1 MSRFVLDASV
11 VLTWCFPDQN
21 AAMAQ
26 HVAGMFKQGD
36 TAVAP
41 SFWPHE
47 VLNAL
52 LVGEKRKRISKEL
65 LRSFL
70 DDLARLP
77 IVLERFPAEVVFG
90 RIQRLSRKHALT
102 AYDAA
107 YLDLALDRSL
117 PLATLDEDLAR
128 ASKKARVRLVQPE
141 LVRRR
146 SSSSRI
152 QA

>member
-11 VLTWCFPDQN
+11 VLTWCFPDEN

-26 HVAGMFKQGD
+26 HVAGMFKRGD
-36 TAVAP
+36 TALAP

-65 LRSFL
+65 VRSFL
-70 DDLARLP
+70 DDLATLP
-77 IVLERFPAEVVFG
+77 IVLEQFPARVVFD
-90 RIQRLSRKHALT
+90 RIQRLSREHGLT

-107 YLDLALDRSL
+107 YLDLGLDSGL
-117 PLATLDEDLAR
+117 PIATLDEDLVR
-128 ASKKARVRLVQPE
+128 ACKKARARLLQ
-141 LVRRR
+141 L
-146 SSSSRI
+146 
-152 QA
+152 

>member
-11 VLTWCFPDQN
+11 VLTWCFPDEN
-21 AAMAQ
+21 AALAQ

-47 VLNAL
+47 ILNAL

-65 LRSFL
+65 VRSFL
-70 DDLARLP
+70 EDLATLP
-77 IVLERFPAEVVFG
+77 IMLEPLPAEIVFG
-90 RIQRLSRKHALT
+90 RIQRLGREHGLT

-107 YLDLALDRSL
+107 YLELALDKGL
-117 PLATLDEDLAR
+117 PLASLDEDLAR
-128 ASKKARVRLVQPE
+128 ASKKARVRLVQ
-141 LVRRR
+141 
-146 SSSSRI
+146 
-152 QA
+152 A

>member
-1 MSRFVLDASV
+1 MSRFVVDASV
-11 VLTWCFPDQN
+11 VLTWCFPDEN
-21 AAMAQ
+21 TAVAQ

-52 LVGEKRKRISKEL
+52 SAGERRKCISKEL
-65 LRSFL
+65 VRSFL
-70 DDLARLP
+70 DDLATLP
-77 IVLERFPAEVVFG
+77 IVLERFPAEVVFD
-90 RIQRLSRKHALT
+90 RIQRLSREHGLT

-107 YLDLALDRSL
+107 YLDLALDSGL

-128 ASKKARVRLVQPE
+128 ASEKARVRLVH
-141 LVRRR
+141 
-146 SSSSRI
+146 
-152 QA
+152 A

>member
-11 VLTWCFPDQN
+11 VLSWCFPDEN

-26 HVAGMFKQGD
+26 HVAGLFKQGD

-52 LVGEKRKRISKEL
+52 LVGEKRKRISRALVK
-65 LRSFL
+65 SFL
-70 DDLARLP
+70 DDLAKLP
-77 IVLERFPAEVVFG
+77 IVPEQFPAGVVFG
-90 RIQRLSRKHALT
+90 RLQRLSREHGLT

-107 YLDLALDRSL
+107 YLDLALDSGL
-117 PLATLDEDLAR
+117 PLATLDEDLAH
-128 ASKKARVRLVQPE
+128 ACKKARVRLVQ
-141 LVRRR
+141 V
-146 SSSSRI
+146 
-152 QA
+152 

>member
-1 MSRFVLDASV
+1 VSRFVLDASV
-11 VLTWCFPDQN
+11 VLAWCFPDEN

-47 VLNAL
+47 LLNVP
-52 LVGEKRKRISKEL
+52 VGEKRKRICKKL

-70 DDLARLP
+70 DDLAMLP
-77 IVLERFPAEVVFG
+77 IVLERFPAEVVFW
-90 RIQRLSRKHALT
+90 Q
-102 AYDAA
+102 DAA
-107 YLDLALDRSL
+107 S
-117 PLATLDEDLAR
+117 EF
-128 ASKKARVRLVQPE
+128 VRH
-141 LVRRR
+141 R

-152 QA
+152 KA